1 MLGTWLH
8 VSTKTLVA
16 KNDAAGRPVISSLR
30 VRRPIFGKGKGWQIN
45 GLVYFVTMMYT
56 EATTTFTKFGGF
68 LDKAERVQIFS
79 GFWVGAHHA

>member
-1 MLGTWLH
+1 
-8 VSTKTLVA
+8 
-16 KNDAAGRPVISSLR
+16 
-30 VRRPIFGKGKGWQIN
+30 
-45 GLVYFVTMMYT
+45 MYT